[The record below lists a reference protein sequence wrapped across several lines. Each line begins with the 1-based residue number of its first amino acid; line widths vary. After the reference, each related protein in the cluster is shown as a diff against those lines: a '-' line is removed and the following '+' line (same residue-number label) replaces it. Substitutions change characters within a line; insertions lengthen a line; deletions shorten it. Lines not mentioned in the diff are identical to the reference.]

1 MELRTP
7 DVHEVRRRV
16 YQSCYELQH
25 AKQVVDDACRAGS
38 YWALGCALRVEQIA
52 QQALAEN
59 ERALERERDY
69 AILTEHLRKHGT
81 EIARKLSLVQ
91 ALEEEHASLEEKWD
105 SARADL
111 ANQRRLAK
119 RPGRPGKDAADLIGG
134 FEAEVEIH
142 HRNLHE
148 KERELTCARELWY
161 RLMYPCHH
169 RHLKVSA

>member
-1 MELRTP
+1 MKLRTP

-25 AKQVVDDACRAGS
+25 ARQVVDDACRAGS

-69 AILTEHLRKHGT
+69 AIFIEHLRKHST
-81 EIARKLSLVQ
+81 EIARRLSLVQ
-91 ALEEEHASLEEKWD
+91 ALEEECAFLEKKWD
-105 SARADL
+105 DARADL
-111 ANQRRLAK
+111 AHQLRLAK
-119 RPGRPGKDAADLIGG
+119 RPGRPGKNAADLIGG

-142 HRNLHE
+142 CRNYFE
-148 KERELTCARELWY
+148 KERELRCAREWWY

-169 RHLKVSA
+169 RHLKVRA